1 MRPMGIQPV
10 ERSSAVE
17 LCANELRTAVVR
29 GDYARGARLPPER
42 RLATTLGVNRV
53 TVRGALARLV
63 NEGLLSVRQ
72 GSGYEVQDL
81 LESGGLSLI
90 SPLADQLGR
99 KNVVR
104 DLLEVRRAI
113 AGVVLKRLGEHKPTR
128 SALTAIEK
136 AIDALE
142 AAIPGAPLAVI
153 AEADLAVLGAVV
165 NATGSTALRLVL
177 NPVSEVLLSLPGLQ
191 AAMYRSPDE
200 NVLGWRALVA
210 WLTSDDRDVQPL
222 LEVLA
227 ARDAATLRRTS

>member
-1 MRPMGIQPV
+1 MGLQPV

-17 LCANELRTAVVR
+17 LCTEAL
-29 GDYARGARLPPER
+29 RGAVLRGEYAKGTRLPPER

-72 GSGYEVQDL
+72 GSGYEVKDL
-81 LESGGLSLI
+81 LESGGISLI
-90 SPLADQLGR
+90 SPLAEQLGR

-113 AGVVLKRLGEHKPTR
+113 AGVVLQRLAENKP
-128 SALTAIEK
+128 SKGALAEIEK

-142 AAIPGAPLAVI
+142 GAIPGAPVEVI
-153 AEADLAVLGAVV
+153 AEADLAVLGEVV
-165 NATGSTALRLVL
+165 NATGSAALRLVL

-191 AAMYRSPDE
+191 AAMYRSPE
-200 NVLGWRALVA
+200 QNVLGWRALVA
-210 WLTSDDRDVQPL
+210 WLSSSDRQVEPL

-227 ARDAATLRRTS
+227 DRDAATLRRTT